1 MRPRLLIFCTLYD
14 SDHPAFADGGT
25 VYTGYL
31 CKCHRCSGAGVS
43 DIRAGVYPFDRDT
56 GLFSQSAKIIPIT
69 ILVALWSAGRGV
81 LSVTAGLNCIYGNTE
96 TRNYVYLRL
105 RASLYTVIFILA
117 IVLSLVLSVFGN
129 SISAMIY
136 KHAPFWSTLMQYIIK
151 IRTVMTLAVL
161 TVFWDLVYKY
171 LPNRRATQKT
181 TLRKQLPGA
190 VFTACGWLLISFI
203 FSIYLDIF
211 EGFSDMYGSMTTIV
225 LIMLWLYLCMYV
237 ILLGGEVNALL
248 EKYLDN
254 HKNCDKIIK

>member
-1 MRPRLLIFCTLYD
+1 
-14 SDHPAFADGGT
+14 
-25 VYTGYL
+25 
-31 CKCHRCSGAGVS
+31 
-43 DIRAGVYPFDRDT
+43 
-56 GLFSQSAKIIPIT
+56 
-69 ILVALWSAGRGV
+69 
-81 LSVTAGLNCIYGNTE
+81 
-96 TRNYVYLRL
+96 
-105 RASLYTVIFILA
+105 
-117 IVLSLVLSVFGN
+117 
-129 SISAMIY
+129 
-136 KHAPFWSTLMQYIIK
+136 MQYIIK

-190 VFTACGWLLISFI
+190 VFTAWGWLLISFI